1 MKVRIFPPYYEEKI
15 MYKFIT
21 IALIIYGVYYV
32 WRAYLNMKNLKKNM
46 DDNPKELLI
55 GYDAQINGLRRQLA
69 ETNEIIARDQGFPPS
84 FSVNRRLKKSKRQ
97 QEKLMQRIKQKEA
110 ARSNYLKLL
119 RSYQEGEIDKVALK
133 KWVNDNQRR

>member
-1 MKVRIFPPYYEEKI
+1 

-21 IALIIYGVYYV
+21 IAVGIYIIYYV
-32 WRAYLNMKNLKKNM
+32 WRAYSNMKNLKKNM

-55 GYDAQINGLRRQLA
+55 SYDNQIDELRKQLA
-69 ETNEIIARDQGFPPS
+69 EVNETIARNQGFPPS
-84 FSVNRRLKKSKRQ
+84 FSVNRLLKKAKKQ
-97 QEKLMQRIKQKEA
+97 QDKLLERITQKEA

-119 RSYQEGEIDKVALK
+119 RSYQEGKIDKAALK

>member
-1 MKVRIFPPYYEEKI
+1 

-21 IALIIYGVYYV
+21 IAVGIYIIYYV
-32 WRAYLNMKNLKKNM
+32 WRAYSNMKNLKKNM

-55 GYDAQINGLRRQLA
+55 SYDSQIDELRKQLA
-69 ETNEIIARDQGFPPS
+69 EVNETIARNQGFPPS
-84 FSVNRRLKKSKRQ
+84 FSVNRLLKKAKKQ
-97 QEKLMQRIKQKEA
+97 QDKLLERITQKEA

-119 RSYQEGEIDKVALK
+119 RSYQEGKIDKAALK

>member
-1 MKVRIFPPYYEEKI
+1 

-21 IALIIYGVYYV
+21 IAVGIYIIYYV
-32 WRAYLNMKNLKKNM
+32 CRAYSNMKNLKKNM

-55 GYDAQINGLRRQLA
+55 SYDNQIDELRKQLA
-69 ETNEIIARDQGFPPS
+69 EVNETIARNQGFPPS
-84 FSVNRRLKKSKRQ
+84 FSVNRLLKKAKKQ
-97 QEKLMQRIKQKEA
+97 QDKLLERITQKEA

-119 RSYQEGEIDKVALK
+119 RSYQEGEIDKAALK

>member
-1 MKVRIFPPYYEEKI
+1 

-21 IALIIYGVYYV
+21 IAVGIYIIYYV
-32 WRAYLNMKNLKKNM
+32 WRAYSNMKNLKKNM

-55 GYDAQINGLRRQLA
+55 SYDNQIDELRKQLA
-69 ETNEIIARDQGFPPS
+69 EVNETIARNQGFPPS
-84 FSVNRRLKKSKRQ
+84 FSVNRLLKKAKKQ
-97 QEKLMQRIKQKEA
+97 QDKLLERITQKEA

-133 KWVNDNQRR
+133 KWVTDNQRR

>member
-1 MKVRIFPPYYEEKI
+1 

-21 IALIIYGVYYV
+21 IAVGIYIIYYV

-55 GYDAQINGLRRQLA
+55 SYDSQIDELRKQLA
-69 ETNEIIARDQGFPPS
+69 EVNETIARNQGFPPS
-84 FSVNRRLKKSKRQ
+84 FSVNRLLKKAKKQ
-97 QEKLMQRIKQKEA
+97 QDKLLERITQKEA

>member
-1 MKVRIFPPYYEEKI
+1 

-21 IALIIYGVYYV
+21 IAVGIYIIYYV
-32 WRAYLNMKNLKKNM
+32 WRAYSNMKNLKKNM

-55 GYDAQINGLRRQLA
+55 SYDSQIDELRKQLA
-69 ETNEIIARDQGFPPS
+69 EVNETIARNQGFPPS
-84 FSVNRRLKKSKRQ
+84 FSVNRLLKKAKKQ
-97 QEKLMQRIKQKEA
+97 QDKLLERITQKEA

>member
-1 MKVRIFPPYYEEKI
+1 

-21 IALIIYGVYYV
+21 IAVGIYIIYYV
-32 WRAYLNMKNLKKNM
+32 WRAYSNMKNLKKNM

-55 GYDAQINGLRRQLA
+55 SYDNQIDELRKQLA
-69 ETNEIIARDQGFPPS
+69 EVNETIARNQGFPPS
-84 FSVNRRLKKSKRQ
+84 FSVNRLLKKAKKQ
-97 QEKLMQRIKQKEA
+97 QDKLLERITQKEA

-119 RSYQEGEIDKVALK
+119 RSYQEGEIDKAALK

>member
-1 MKVRIFPPYYEEKI
+1 

-21 IALIIYGVYYV
+21 IAVGIYIIYYV
-32 WRAYLNMKNLKKNM
+32 WRAYSNMKNLKKNM

-55 GYDAQINGLRRQLA
+55 SYDNQIDELRKQLA
-69 ETNEIIARDQGFPPS
+69 EVNETIARNQGFPPS
-84 FSVNRRLKKSKRQ
+84 FSVNRLLRKAKKQ
-97 QEKLMQRIKQKEA
+97 QDKLLERITQKEA

-119 RSYQEGEIDKVALK
+119 RSYQEGEIDKAALK

>member
-1 MKVRIFPPYYEEKI
+1 

-21 IALIIYGVYYV
+21 IAVGIYIIYYV
-32 WRAYLNMKNLKKNM
+32 WRAYSNIKNLKKNM

-55 GYDAQINGLRRQLA
+55 SYDSQIDELRKQLA
-69 ETNEIIARDQGFPPS
+69 EVNETIARNQGFPPS
-84 FSVNRRLKKSKRQ
+84 FSVNRLLKKAKKQ
-97 QEKLMQRIKQKEA
+97 QDKLLERITQKEA

>member
-1 MKVRIFPPYYEEKI
+1 

-21 IALIIYGVYYV
+21 IAVGIYIIYYV
-32 WRAYLNMKNLKKNM
+32 WRAYSNTKNLKKNM

-55 GYDAQINGLRRQLA
+55 SYDSQIDELRKQLA
-69 ETNEIIARDQGFPPS
+69 EVNETIARNQGFPPS
-84 FSVNRRLKKSKRQ
+84 FSVNRLLKKAKKQ
-97 QEKLMQRIKQKEA
+97 QDKLLERITQKEA

>member
-1 MKVRIFPPYYEEKI
+1 

-21 IALIIYGVYYV
+21 IAVGIYIIYYV
-32 WRAYLNMKNLKKNM
+32 WRAYSNMKNLKKNM
-46 DDNPKELLI
+46 DDNPKERLI
-55 GYDAQINGLRRQLA
+55 SYDSQIDELRKQLA
-69 ETNEIIARDQGFPPS
+69 EVNETIARNQGFPPS
-84 FSVNRRLKKSKRQ
+84 FSVNRLLKKAKKQ
-97 QEKLMQRIKQKEA
+97 QDKLLERITQKEA

>member
-1 MKVRIFPPYYEEKI
+1 

-21 IALIIYGVYYV
+21 IAVGIYIIYYV
-32 WRAYLNMKNLKKNM
+32 WRAYSNMKNLKKNM

-55 GYDAQINGLRRQLA
+55 SYDNQIDELRKQLA
-69 ETNEIIARDQGFPPS
+69 EVNETIARNQGFPPS
-84 FSVNRRLKKSKRQ
+84 FSVNRLLKKAKKQ
-97 QEKLMQRIKQKEA
+97 QDKLLERITQKEA

>member
-1 MKVRIFPPYYEEKI
+1 
-15 MYKFIT
+15 MYKLIT
-21 IALIIYGVYYV
+21 VAVGIYIVYYV
-32 WRAYLNMKNLKKNM
+32 WRAYSNMKNLKKNM

-55 GYDAQINGLRRQLA
+55 SYDSQIDELRKQLA
-69 ETNEIIARDQGFPPS
+69 EVNETIARNQGFPPS
-84 FSVNRRLKKSKRQ
+84 FSVNRLLKKAKKQ
-97 QEKLMQRIKQKEA
+97 QDKLLERITQKEA

>member
-1 MKVRIFPPYYEEKI
+1 

-21 IALIIYGVYYV
+21 IAVGIYIIYYV
-32 WRAYLNMKNLKKNM
+32 WRAYSNMKNLKKNM

-55 GYDAQINGLRRQLA
+55 SYDNQIDELQKQLA
-69 ETNEIIARDQGFPPS
+69 EVNETIARNQGFPPS
-84 FSVNRRLKKSKRQ
+84 FSVNRLLRKAKKQ
-97 QEKLMQRIKQKEA
+97 QDKLLERITQKEA

-119 RSYQEGEIDKVALK
+119 RSYQEGEIDKAALK

>member
-1 MKVRIFPPYYEEKI
+1 
-15 MYKFIT
+15 
-21 IALIIYGVYYV
+21 
-32 WRAYLNMKNLKKNM
+32 MKNLKKNM

-55 GYDAQINGLRRQLA
+55 SYDSQIDELRKQLA
-69 ETNEIIARDQGFPPS
+69 EVNETIARNQGFPPS
-84 FSVNRRLKKSKRQ
+84 FSVNRLLKKAKKQ
-97 QEKLMQRIKQKEA
+97 QDKLLERITQKEA

>member
-1 MKVRIFPPYYEEKI
+1 

-21 IALIIYGVYYV
+21 IAVGIYIIYYV
-32 WRAYLNMKNLKKNM
+32 WLAYSNMKNLKKNM

-55 GYDAQINGLRRQLA
+55 SYDSQIDELRKQLA
-69 ETNEIIARDQGFPPS
+69 EVNETIARNQGFPPS
-84 FSVNRRLKKSKRQ
+84 FSVNRLLKKAKKQ
-97 QEKLMQRIKQKEA
+97 QDKLLERITQKEA
-110 ARSNYLKLL
+110 ARSNYLKLS

>member
-1 MKVRIFPPYYEEKI
+1 

-55 GYDAQINGLRRQLA
+55 SYDSQIDELRKQLA
-69 ETNEIIARDQGFPPS
+69 EVNETIARNQGFPPS
-84 FSVNRRLKKSKRQ
+84 FSVNRLLKKAKKQ
-97 QEKLMQRIKQKEA
+97 QDKLLERITQKEA

>member
-1 MKVRIFPPYYEEKI
+1 

-21 IALIIYGVYYV
+21 IAVGIYIIYYV
-32 WRAYLNMKNLKKNM
+32 LRAYSNMKNLKKNM

-55 GYDAQINGLRRQLA
+55 SYDSQIDELRKQLA
-69 ETNEIIARDQGFPPS
+69 EVNETIARNQGFPPS
-84 FSVNRRLKKSKRQ
+84 FSVNRLLKKAKKQ
-97 QEKLMQRIKQKEA
+97 QDKLLERITQKEA

>member
-1 MKVRIFPPYYEEKI
+1 

-21 IALIIYGVYYV
+21 IAVEIYIIYYV
-32 WRAYLNMKNLKKNM
+32 WRAYSNMKNLKKNM

-55 GYDAQINGLRRQLA
+55 SYDSQIDELQKQLA
-69 ETNEIIARDQGFPPS
+69 EVNETIARNQGSPPS
-84 FSVNRRLKKSKRQ
+84 FSVNRLLKKAKKQ
-97 QEKLMQRIKQKEA
+97 QDKLLERITQKEA

>member
-1 MKVRIFPPYYEEKI
+1 

-21 IALIIYGVYYV
+21 IAVGIYIIYYV
-32 WRAYLNMKNLKKNM
+32 WRAYSNMKNLKKNM

-55 GYDAQINGLRRQLA
+55 SYDSQIDELRKQLA
-69 ETNEIIARDQGFPPS
+69 EVNETIARNQGFPPS
-84 FSVNRRLKKSKRQ
+84 FSVNRLLKKAKKQ
-97 QEKLMQRIKQKEA
+97 QDKLLERITQKEA

-119 RSYQEGEIDKVALK
+119 RSYQEGEIDKAALK

>member
-1 MKVRIFPPYYEEKI
+1 

-21 IALIIYGVYYV
+21 IAVGIYIIYYV
-32 WRAYLNMKNLKKNM
+32 WRAYSNMKNLKKNM

-55 GYDAQINGLRRQLA
+55 SYDSQIDELRKQLVEVN
-69 ETNEIIARDQGFPPS
+69 ETIARNQGFPPS
-84 FSVNRRLKKSKRQ
+84 FSVNRLLKKAKKQ
-97 QEKLMQRIKQKEA
+97 QDKLLERITQKEA

-119 RSYQEGEIDKVALK
+119 RSYQEGEIDKAALK